1 MVETEK
7 NRKLIEEMNISQK
20 RIQSLQSEL
29 SEGRVSSGRPYDDIN
44 NLTRDTE
51 KMTREIETLKRR
63 CVNWYI
69 KKIVKITMSN
79 ADQEDIMYN
88 LTFYSYSR
96 SV

>member
-63 CVNWYI
+63 CVNKQFTFLMWMGEKVI
-69 KKIVKITMSN
+69 FNRNISITCTG
-79 ADQEDIMYN
+79 I
-88 LTFYSYSR
+88 LR
-96 SV
+96 K